1 VNRRSESQPSG
12 QRLIVGALIALQ
24 VAAAIAYAQTSPA
37 QTQPQET
44 PAQEITFPSG
54 SVTLHG
60 FLFKPAGDGPFP
72 AVLWNHGSERL
83 PGRLQ
88 PLADFFVGKGY
99 AFFVP
104 HRRGQGRSSDAA
116 PYVMD
121 LLRTEGQVR
130 GPSARSAKLVEMM
143 QLHFQDQLAGLA
155 YLSSLAFVD
164 AKRIAVM
171 GCSFGGIQTLLA
183 AENAPDVRAAVDFAG
198 GAESWEGSPD
208 LRARMIKAARNAK
221 VPVFFIQAEGDYDL
235 APSRTLAK
243 EMEKQGKP
251 AQIRIYP
258 SVGHTQQEN
267 HSFCVHGVD
276 AWGADAL
283 AFVEKSFAGGQS
295 STVH

>member
-1 VNRRSESQPSG
+1 MIG
-12 QRLIVGALIALQ
+12 GALIALL
-24 VAAAIAYAQTSPA
+24 VAATTVRAQTSRE
-37 QTQPQET
+37 QTGPQET
-44 PAQEITFPSG
+44 PAQEVSFPSG

-60 FLFKPAGDGPFP
+60 FLFKPAGNGPFP

-104 HRRGQGRSSDAA
+104 HRRGQGRSSDAG

-121 LLRTEGQVR
+121 VLRAEGQQR

-143 QLHFQDQLAGLA
+143 DVHFQDQLAALA
-155 YLSSLAFVD
+155 YLRSLAFVD
-164 AKRIAVM
+164 AKRISVM

-183 AENAPDVRAAVDFAG
+183 AESAPDILAAVDFAG

-251 AQIRIYP
+251 AQIHIYP
-258 SVGHTQQEN
+258 SAGHTQQEN
-267 HSFCVHGVD
+267 HAFCVHAVD
-276 AWGADAL
+276 VWGPDAL
-283 AFVEKSFAGGQS
+283 AYVEKSFAGGVS